1 MAKPRKPES
10 PRSRYGTRR
19 SPGAA
24 QPTATVELPP
34 ECSFD
39 PPPIPGYVEWDEW
52 QRSRWDSLWRSPQ
65 AFMWDETA
73 SSTVAMLITY
83 ERAVLSGAASAW
95 QAQECRYASEA
106 LGLTPAAM
114 QKLGW
119 KIGDGSNGAA

>member
-1 MAKPRKPES
+1 MPKPRNPAS
-10 PRSRYGTRR
+10 ARSRYNPRR
-19 SPGAA
+19 TPGAA

-34 ECSFD
+34 ECTFD

-52 QRSRWDSLWRSPQ
+52 QRSRWLSLWRSPQ

-73 SSTVAMLITY
+73 SATVAVLITY

-95 QAQECRYASEA
+95 QAQELRYATEA

-119 KIGDGSNGAA
+119 KIGDGA